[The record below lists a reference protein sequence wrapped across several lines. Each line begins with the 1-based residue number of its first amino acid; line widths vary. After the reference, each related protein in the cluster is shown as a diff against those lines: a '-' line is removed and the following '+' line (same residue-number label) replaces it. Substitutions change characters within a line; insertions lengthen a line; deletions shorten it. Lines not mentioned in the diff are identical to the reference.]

1 MYTIYMIVLEEKTK
15 QNQVNWLF
23 EDGEFSTTMD
33 CVVSMVEFLV
43 SSYGDIEVVKLWVVN
58 LEVWS
63 INWIM
68 DNVVHGF

>member
-1 MYTIYMIVLEEKTK
+1 M
-15 QNQVNWLF
+15 
-23 EDGEFSTTMD
+23 
-33 CVVSMVEFLV
+33 SMVEFLV